1 MPSAFIGF
9 SKDFFAFFEELA
21 ANNDRTW
28 FEANKPRYKEV
39 VVGSMSAFIEAM
51 GPRLAKISSR
61 FVADPRPTG
70 GSMFR
75 IYRDVRFSKDKRP
88 YKENAGCHFRHTLG
102 KDAHAPGFYVH
113 LEASRVFFGGGLWLP
128 PSENLRKIREA
139 IAGDPRSWQK
149 IGTAKAFKAA
159 FPEGVGGDGLKRPP
173 AGFDAAHPCIDDIK
187 RKTFYAMCPST
198 PQAAQSPD
206 FLDEVETAL
215 RAAKPLM
222 AFLCA
227 AVDAPF

>member
-1 MPSAFIGF
+1 MPSAFAGF
-9 SKDFFAFFEELA
+9 PKDFFAFFEELA

-51 GPRLAKISSR
+51 APRLAKISPR

-88 YKENAGCHFRHTLG
+88 YKENAGCHFRQVLG
-102 KDAHAPGFYVH
+102 KGAHAPGFYVH
-113 LEASRVFFGGGLWLP
+113 FEPARVFFGGGLWLP
-128 PSENLRKIREA
+128 SSENLRKVREA
-139 IAGDPRSWQK
+139 IAGDPGSWRK
-149 IGTAKAFKAA
+149 IASAKTFKAA
-159 FPEGVGGDGLKRPP
+159 FPDGVAGDSLKRPP

-187 RKTFYAMCPST
+187 RKTFYAIRPST
-198 PQAAQSPD
+198 PQAAQSPV

-215 RAAKPLM
+215 RTAKPLM

-227 AVDAPF
+227 AVEVSF